1 MITRQELETLAK
13 KAERMFSED
22 TLVSIDG
29 IDTVLWSC
37 VLDCLS
43 WSEYS
48 EGSLGVNGDTV
59 QSISDWI
66 DSFHA

>member
-1 MITRQELETLAK
+1 MVTRQELEILAR
-13 KAERMFSED
+13 KAKRMFSED
-22 TLVSIDG
+22 TLVSVDG
-29 IDTVLWSC
+29 IDTVSWSC

-48 EGSLGVNGDTV
+48 EGSLGTNGDTV
-59 QSISDWI
+59 QSILDWL